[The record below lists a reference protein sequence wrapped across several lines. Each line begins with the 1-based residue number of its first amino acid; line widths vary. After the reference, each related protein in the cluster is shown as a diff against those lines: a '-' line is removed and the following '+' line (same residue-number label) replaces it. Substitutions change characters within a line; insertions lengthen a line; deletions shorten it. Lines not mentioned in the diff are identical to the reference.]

1 MNKFQKA
8 TSLIQEYY
16 KNDIVIN
23 LSPPNG
29 YRSRC
34 EFGYKNGFYTMYSSE
49 GKILFLDTFAV
60 ARPSI
65 QNLMPKLLDEINN
78 SYDLKNKLF
87 QINFRTNRKNKILV
101 SLIYHKLLDDE
112 MKCSANK
119 ISNKLNIN
127 INLRSKN
134 NLYST
139 HNDLLDDEIE
149 NLETLLFQT
158 DQSFYQPNHFH
169 MPEMIDK
176 AMSFIKDPRDLLEL
190 YCGSGTFTLPLRK
203 VFNKIFA
210 SENNRQSIRCLNQ
223 SISKQNIKNVFYARL
238 SAEEVSELF
247 EGRIFNRMKGIDIND
262 FNFSHILVDPPRAG
276 LDSNVINLIKNFKN
290 IIYISCNYE
299 TYIRDIDSLKD
310 YKIQNIEIFDQF
322 PNTNH
327 LEIVSLLSKN

>member
-203 VFNKIFA
+203 IFNKIFA

-223 SISKQNIKNVFYARL
+223 SISQQNIKNIFYARL
-238 SAEEVSELF
+238 SAEEVSKLF

-299 TYIRDIDSLKD
+299 TYIRDIYKLKD

-322 PNTNH
+322 PNTDH
-327 LEIVSLLSKN
+327 LEIVSLLSK

>member
-34 EFGYKNGFYTMYSSE
+34 EFGYNNAFYTMYSSE

-203 VFNKIFA
+203 IFNKIFA

-223 SISKQNIKNVFYARL
+223 SISQQNIKNIFYARL
-238 SAEEVSELF
+238 SAEEVSKLF

-299 TYIRDIDSLKD
+299 TYIRDIYKLKD

-322 PNTNH
+322 PNTDH
-327 LEIVSLLSKN
+327 LEIVSLLSK

>member
-23 LSPPNG
+23 LSPPTG

-34 EFGYKNGFYTMYSSE
+34 EFGYKNGFYTMHSPE
-49 GKILFLDTFAV
+49 GKIIFLDTFAV

-87 QINFRTNRKNKILV
+87 QINFRTNRKNKILI
-101 SLIYHKLLDDE
+101 SLIYHKLLSDE
-112 MKCSANK
+112 MKYSANK

-149 NLETLLFQT
+149 NSETLLFQT

-176 AMSFIKDPRDLLEL
+176 AMTFIKDPRDLLEL

-247 EGRIFNRMKGIDIND
+247 EGRIFNRMKDIDIND

>member
-119 ISNKLNIN
+119 ISNKLDIN

-139 HNDLLDDEIE
+139 DNDLLDDEIE

-203 VFNKIFA
+203 IFNKIFA

-223 SISKQNIKNVFYARL
+223 SISKQNIKNIFYARL
-238 SAEEVSELF
+238 SAEEVFELF
-247 EGRIFNRMKGIDIND
+247 KGRIFNRMKGIDIND

-276 LDSNVINLIKNFKN
+276 LDSNAINLIKNFKN

-299 TYIRDIDSLKD
+299 TYIRDIYKLKD

-322 PNTNH
+322 PNTDH
-327 LEIVSLLSKN
+327 LEIVSLLSK

>member
-49 GKILFLDTFAV
+49 GKILFIDTFAV

-169 MPEMIDK
+169 MPEMIEK
-176 AMSFIKDPRDLLEL
+176 TMSFIKDPRDLLEL

-203 VFNKIFA
+203 IFNKIFA

-223 SISKQNIKNVFYARL
+223 SISQQNIKNIFYARL

-299 TYIRDIDSLKD
+299 TYIRDIYKLKD

-322 PNTNH
+322 PNTDH
-327 LEIVSLLSKN
+327 LEIVSLLSK

>member
-1 MNKFQKA
+1 MEKFIY
-8 TSLIQEYY
+8 L
-16 KNDIVIN
+16 
-23 LSPPNG
+23 
-29 YRSRC
+29 R
-34 EFGYKNGFYTMYSSE
+34 
-49 GKILFLDTFAV
+49 TFAV

-78 SYDLKNKLF
+78 SHDLNNKLF

-101 SLIYHKLLDDE
+101 SLIYHKLLSDE
-112 MKCSANK
+112 MKYSANK

-203 VFNKIFA
+203 IFNKIFA

-223 SISKQNIKNVFYARL
+223 SISQQNIKNIFYARL

-299 TYIRDIDSLKD
+299 TYIRDIYKLKD

-322 PNTNH
+322 PNTDH
-327 LEIVSLLSKN
+327 LEIVSLLSN

>member
-203 VFNKIFA
+203 IFNKIFA

-223 SISKQNIKNVFYARL
+223 SISQQNIKNIFYARL

-290 IIYISCNYE
+290 IIYISCNCE

>member
-119 ISNKLNIN
+119 ISNKLDIN

-139 HNDLLDDEIE
+139 DNDLLDDEIE

-203 VFNKIFA
+203 IFNKIFA

-223 SISKQNIKNVFYARL
+223 SISQQNIKNIFYARL
-238 SAEEVSELF
+238 SAEEVSKLF

-299 TYIRDIDSLKD
+299 TYIRDIYKLKN

-322 PNTNH
+322 PNTDH
-327 LEIVSLLSKN
+327 LEIVSLLSK

>member
-23 LSPPNG
+23 LSPPTG

-34 EFGYKNGFYTMYSSE
+34 EFGYKNGFYTMHSPE
-49 GKILFLDTFAV
+49 GKIIFLDTFAV

-65 QNLMPKLLDEINN
+65 QNLMPKLLDEINY

-87 QINFRTNRKNKILV
+87 QINFRTNRKNKILI
-101 SLIYHKLLDDE
+101 SLIYHKLLSDE
-112 MKCSANK
+112 MKYSANK

-149 NLETLLFQT
+149 NSETLLFQT

-176 AMSFIKDPRDLLEL
+176 AMTFIKDPRDLLEL

-238 SAEEVSELF
+238 SAEEVTELF

-299 TYIRDIDSLKD
+299 TYIRDIYKLKD

-322 PNTNH
+322 PNTDH
-327 LEIVSLLSKN
+327 LEIVSLLSK

>member
-49 GKILFLDTFAV
+49 SKILFLDTFAV

-203 VFNKIFA
+203 IFNKIFA

-223 SISKQNIKNVFYARL
+223 SISQQNIKNIFYARL

-299 TYIRDIDSLKD
+299 TYIRDIYKLKD

-322 PNTNH
+322 PNTDH
-327 LEIVSLLSKN
+327 LEIVSLLSK

>member
-78 SYDLKNKLF
+78 TYDLKNKLF

-119 ISNKLNIN
+119 ISNKLDIN

-139 HNDLLDDEIE
+139 DNDLLDDEIE

-203 VFNKIFA
+203 IFNKIFA

-223 SISKQNIKNVFYARL
+223 SISQQNIKNIFYARL
-238 SAEEVSELF
+238 SAEEVSKLF

-299 TYIRDIDSLKD
+299 TYIRDIYKLKD

-322 PNTNH
+322 PNTDH
-327 LEIVSLLSKN
+327 LEIVSLLSK

>member
-203 VFNKIFA
+203 IFNKIFA

-223 SISKQNIKNVFYARL
+223 SISQQNIKNIFYARL

-299 TYIRDIDSLKD
+299 TYIRDIYKLKD

-322 PNTNH
+322 PNTDH
-327 LEIVSLLSKN
+327 LEIVSLLSKY

>member
-49 GKILFLDTFAV
+49 GKVLFLDTFAV

-203 VFNKIFA
+203 IFNKIFA

-223 SISKQNIKNVFYARL
+223 SISQQNIKNIFYARL

-299 TYIRDIDSLKD
+299 TYIRDIYKLKD

-322 PNTNH
+322 PNTDH
-327 LEIVSLLSKN
+327 LEIVSLLSK

>member
-34 EFGYKNGFYTMYSSE
+34 EFGHKNGFYTMYSSE

-190 YCGSGTFTLPLRK
+190 YCGSGTFTLPMRK
-203 VFNKIFA
+203 IFNKIFA

-223 SISKQNIKNVFYARL
+223 SISQQNIKNIFYARL

-262 FNFSHILVDPPRAG
+262 FNFSHILVDPPRTG

-299 TYIRDIDSLKD
+299 TYIRDIYKLKD

-322 PNTNH
+322 PNTDH
-327 LEIVSLLSKN
+327 LEIVSLLSK

>member
-1 MNKFQKA
+1 MEKFIY
-8 TSLIQEYY
+8 L
-16 KNDIVIN
+16 
-23 LSPPNG
+23 
-29 YRSRC
+29 R
-34 EFGYKNGFYTMYSSE
+34 
-49 GKILFLDTFAV
+49 TFAV

-119 ISNKLNIN
+119 ISNKLNLN

-203 VFNKIFA
+203 IFNKIFA

-299 TYIRDIDSLKD
+299 TYIRDIYKLKD

-322 PNTNH
+322 PNTDH
-327 LEIVSLLSKN
+327 LEIVSLLSN

>member
-16 KNDIVIN
+16 KNDIVVN

-149 NLETLLFQT
+149 NSETLLFQT

-176 AMSFIKDPRDLLEL
+176 AMTFIKDPRDLLEL

-247 EGRIFNRMKGIDIND
+247 EGRIFNRMKDIDIND

>member
-78 SYDLKNKLF
+78 TYDLKNKLF

-139 HNDLLDDEIE
+139 DNDLLDDEIE

-203 VFNKIFA
+203 IFNKIFA

-223 SISKQNIKNVFYARL
+223 SISQQNIKNIFYARL
-238 SAEEVSELF
+238 SAEEVSKLF

-299 TYIRDIDSLKD
+299 TYIRDIYKLKD

-322 PNTNH
+322 PNTDH
-327 LEIVSLLSKN
+327 LEIVSLLSK

>member
-34 EFGYKNGFYTMYSSE
+34 EFGYKNGFYTMYSPE
-49 GKILFLDTFAV
+49 GKIIFLDTFAV

-176 AMSFIKDPRDLLEL
+176 AMSFIKDPKDLLEL

-203 VFNKIFA
+203 IFNKIFA

-299 TYIRDIDSLKD
+299 TYIRDIYKLKD

-322 PNTNH
+322 PNTDH
-327 LEIVSLLSKN
+327 LEIVSLLSK

>member
-8 TSLIQEYY
+8 TSFIQEYY

-203 VFNKIFA
+203 IFNKIFA

-223 SISKQNIKNVFYARL
+223 SISQQNIKNIFYARL

>member
-169 MPEMIDK
+169 MPEMIDR

-203 VFNKIFA
+203 IFNKIFA

-223 SISKQNIKNVFYARL
+223 SISQQNIKNIFYARL

-299 TYIRDIDSLKD
+299 TYIRDIYKLKD

-322 PNTNH
+322 PNTDH
-327 LEIVSLLSKN
+327 LEIVSLLSK